1 MQITNVRVR
10 KFTIPEGSQSRM
22 LGFADITIDDCFVV
36 HGIRII
42 RGDNDIFISMPNRVA
57 KNGKRYDT
65 SHPINA
71 ETRKMVQDAIV
82 QAYNEI

>member
-1 MQITNVRVR
+1 MQITDVRVR
-10 KFTIPEGSQSRM
+10 KVTAPEGSTSRV

-36 HGIRII
+36 HSIRVIK
-42 RGDNDIFISMPNRVA
+42 GDNDMFISMPNRRS

-71 ETRKMVQDAIV
+71 ETRKMIQDAILE
-82 QAYNEI
+82 AYNKA